1 MNSLAID
8 MKDLL
13 ESQSG
18 LDLTFG
24 TNLFVSLEP
33 ESPDNC
39 VTIYDTS
46 GQMPDLALT
55 SESYYRDTVQIRV
68 RDNRYD
74 DAMSL
79 IYSIESFLQGR
90 HSFTVNSTNYMLVQ
104 TLIPPFHLGFDDNH
118 RALVVL
124 NIEAQRS

>member
-1 MNSLAID
+1 MNSLAVDI
-8 MKDLL
+8 KDLL

-18 LDLTFG
+18 LGFTFG
-24 TNLFVSLEP
+24 TDLFVSLEP
-33 ESPDNC
+33 EKPDNC

-46 GQMPDLALT
+46 GQIPDLALT

-68 RDNRYD
+68 RNNSYEN
-74 DAMSL
+74 AMSL

-90 HSFTVNSTNYMLVQ
+90 HTFTMNSIKYALIKTM
-104 TLIPPFHLGFDDNH
+104 IPPFHLGYDKN
-118 RALVVL
+118 RRVLIVL